1 MPTFSHTDL
10 RDLTRSMFQTAG
22 APPDEAE
29 IVSDHLVDA
38 NLAGHDSHGILR
50 AAGYTRG
57 MSKGIVPCSEYE
69 IVKDTPI
76 SRIVDA
82 KNGLGVVAALKSME
96 WAIEKAKSSGFGA
109 VGVHGAGHK
118 GRLGDFPVRA
128 AKEGLVGLC
137 LLNGGGRFVAPF
149 GGTGQCLPPNPIS
162 FAAPRAHGEP
172 VMLDITTSVVAGG
185 KVDMVK
191 ARGEKLPKGWM
202 IDAEGNWVTDP
213 DRYYQQDAAV
223 VPLGGMQFGHKGFGL
238 GILVDILAGGLTWAG
253 CSNDKPTRGANGF
266 LSMAIN
272 IEHFIPLD
280 EFQAEVE
287 KLIAWVKAGPR
298 LPGVSEIYIPGE
310 LEQKAR
316 EDRIANGIYIE
327 DATWNDLSEFAA
339 ELGVP
344 LPDPLSA

>member
-1 MPTFSHTDL
+1 
-10 RDLTRSMFQTAG
+10 
-22 APPDEAE
+22 
-29 IVSDHLVDA
+29 
-38 NLAGHDSHGILR
+38 
-50 AAGYTRG
+50 
-57 MSKGIVPCSEYE
+57 
-69 IVKDTPI
+69 
-76 SRIVDA
+76 
-82 KNGLGVVAALKSME
+82 
-96 WAIEKAKSSGFGA
+96 
-109 VGVHGAGHK
+109 
-118 GRLGDFPVRA
+118 
-128 AKEGLVGLC
+128 
-137 LLNGGGRFVAPF
+137 
-149 GGTGQCLPPNPIS
+149 
-162 FAAPRAHGEP
+162 
-172 VMLDITTSVVAGG
+172 
-185 KVDMVK
+185 
-191 ARGEKLPKGWM
+191 
-202 IDAEGNWVTDP
+202 
-213 DRYYQQDAAV
+213 
-223 VPLGGMQFGHKGFGL
+223 GL